1 MLATLPEEAE
11 IVQDIADDPM
21 EFAQDD
27 TLALLQM
34 EEDDLLRRAQ
44 DGDEAAFGVIMVKLD
59 GPVRRFVRR
68 LIGSHDAEDD
78 IVQDV
83 FIALYR
89 NLDSVDATRGLKPYV
104 FRSVRNRS
112 YDELRKQGRYQVYSL
127 DADSTETYATFDTL
141 ADSHE
146 GPEEVAHWLMIQLEV
161 REAMD
166 RLPENQRQ
174 ALILFA
180 EEGLSYA
187 EIAEAMN
194 TSVGTIK
201 SRLFHAKK
209 TLRRLV
215 RPDVLE
221 ALDAEFVA

>member
-1 MLATLPEEAE
+1 MLATFPEEAE
-11 IVQDIADDPM
+11 IVQDTADH
-21 EFAQDD
+21 
-27 TLALLQM
+27 TLALIQM
-34 EEDDLLRRAQ
+34 NEDDLLRLAQ
-44 DGDEAAFGVIMVKLD
+44 DGDEEAFGVLMLKLD

-68 LIGSHDAEDD
+68 LIGSSDAEDD

-89 NLDSVDATRGLKPYV
+89 NLGNVDPERGVKPYV

-141 ADSHE
+141 ADSRE

-161 REAMD
+161 REAME
-166 RLPENQRQ
+166 RLPESQRQ

-194 TSVGTIK
+194 TNIGTIK
-201 SRLFHAKK
+201 SRIFHAKQN
-209 TLRRLV
+209 LRRLV
-215 RPDVLE
+215 RPDVLQ
-221 ALDAEFVA
+221 ALETEFEE